1 MKHSPERISI
11 IAHEQ
16 NTQSQE
22 NTIKNQYT
30 WKKNCYIRV
39 EAFHLAY
46 KHHIV

>member
-1 MKHSPERISI
+1 MKHKTEWASN

-22 NTIKNQYT
+22 NTIKSQYT

-39 EAFHLAY
+39 EAFHRAY
-46 KHHIV
+46 KHLIV